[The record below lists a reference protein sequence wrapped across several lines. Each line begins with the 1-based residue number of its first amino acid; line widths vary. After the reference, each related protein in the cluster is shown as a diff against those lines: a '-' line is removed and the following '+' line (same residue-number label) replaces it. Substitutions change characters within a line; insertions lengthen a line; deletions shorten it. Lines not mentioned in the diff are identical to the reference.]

1 MSLCQSLWRAAVRRR
16 PLLYYT
22 PGYSAAN
29 CSLFLLPHRGRAP
42 STCSCWVQPLFTG
55 SGLSQVREQKRT
67 SLQAKAEEATPL
79 TTAQKVT
86 QAGAD
91 FTYMI
96 VALIG
101 AGITGGLL
109 YVVFTELFS
118 SSSPSKIYG
127 NAFEKCRIHPE
138 IIGAFGEPIKAF
150 GETTRRGR
158 RQHVASSEYFKDG
171 IKCMRLKF
179 YISGSEPRIQ
189 GVVHVDL
196 KENPESKK
204 YEYQYIIV
212 EVDTIPRR
220 SIVVEDNRYIH

>member
-1 MSLCQSLWRAAVRRR
+1 MSVCQILWRTAVRRR
-16 PLLYYT
+16 PLLYYS
-22 PGYSAAN
+22 PGYSAAHV
-29 CSLFLLPHRGRAP
+29 SLLLPHRGTAP
-42 STCSCWVQPLFTG
+42 STGSCWVQPLFTG
-55 SGLSQVREQKRT
+55 SGLFQVREQKRT
-67 SLQAKAEEATPL
+67 SLQSKTDENQPL
-79 TTAQKVT
+79 TAAQKVKR
-86 QAGAD
+86 AGAD
-91 FTYMI
+91 FTYLI

-138 IIGAFGEPIKAF
+138 VIGAFGEPIKAF
-150 GETTRRGR
+150 GETTKRGR
-158 RQHVASSEYFKDG
+158 RQHVASTEYFRDG
-171 IKCMRLKF
+171 VKCMRLKF

-204 YEYQYIIV
+204 YEFQYIIV
-212 EVDTIPRR
+212 ELDTIPRR
-220 SIVVEDNRYIH
+220 SIVVEDNRYMN